1 MSSDVQSGTS
11 PRTQAMTTPASSGA
25 ALPLALS
32 AAVLIAMAFGGW
44 KWYQVRQFQIAKS
57 EAIPAS
63 AIGPPLKD
71 FELTERSGKL
81 FKSTD
86 MLGKV
91 WVASYFFTT
100 CPGQCLR
107 LNANVQVLANE
118 PDLKDVTWVSIT
130 CDPDNDTVEALRV
143 YADRWNADPK
153 RWLFCRGD
161 LEYIQRIAK
170 GMKIF
175 LSLKG
180 HQDYLIVIDKAGNI
194 RKILDGTSEIECNRL
209 HKVLLECLEEKAPDD
224 TATSG
229 KAGAETSAD
238 DKPAAEKA
246 VEENSPDNKPTA
258 NAAKE
263 KTS

>member
-1 MSSDVQSGTS
+1 MSSEVQSGITS
-11 PRTQAMTTPASSGA
+11 GPPATPAVNSA
-25 ALPLALS
+25 ALPFALS
-32 AAVLIAMAFGGW
+32 TAILIAMGFGGW
-44 KWYQVRQFQIAKS
+44 KWYQVRQFEIAKS

-63 AIGPPLKD
+63 AIGPPLKE

-86 MLGKV
+86 MRGKV

-143 YADRWNADPK
+143 YADRWKADPE

-209 HKVLLECLEEKAPDD
+209 HKVLLECLDEKAPDD
-224 TATSG
+224 KS
-229 KAGAETSAD
+229 AGEKSAE

-246 VEENSPDNKPTA
+246 PDEKPLENKPASEPT
-258 NAAKE
+258 KE
-263 KTS
+263 KAS